1 MADHNIEI
9 RVGLEGRE
17 RTISGLQDIKG
28 LVDSLDGKSVSLR
41 LATAQFDKEIQSVK
55 REIDSLER
63 QKKDLSL
70 SLNFKGDATKKVPE
84 LEKQLESLRAEY
96 DRLYKLSGGNFSS
109 KELMDLSS
117 KIKATEK
124 ELADAKGI
132 KELDDQIQSLID
144 KRNQLT
150 DMKAELR
157 IESNAKEAAA
167 EIDTVASKAERL
179 ASILE
184 TASSVFSAAGAV
196 SSTLGDFGG
205 WMASS
210 VQAMSGMFSFDAL
223 STAKRYITAM
233 ATRAITGQISGMI
246 QRYDIM
252 STFDDYM
259 EAAGVSK
266 LDADAALNAV
276 DQSIRGIP
284 IGLDEAAFRLRKY
297 QMYLG
302 DIDLTR
308 DFTIGI
314 QKAITAGG
322 ASEQM
327 KNMAYTQIDRLLAT
341 GQLGQSRQWLSL
353 FNGLGVSLRF
363 LKEELG
369 LDANADLRT
378 VARDLANGTIPVENF
393 INAIARLSDNQG
405 LDNLIEIYKGTL
417 EAWQSNINNAIKR
430 GGQNIMQSVNDVMES
445 TVGFGITGAME
456 KIRDGIDTV
465 SKGAGNY
472 IKDNPQHVR
481 TIGGA
486 VQTLLDR
493 VMTLDG
499 GRFVDNVIGHIGDI
513 AQTVS
518 NVIAQ
523 IPPGFLE
530 DFAAFATTWAGP
542 LGTLMM
548 AAQSGL
554 GAVLGVFERLDKMD
568 ISRLVSKITREIE
581 RMAKIVSKLL
591 DFIPD
596 GLLGDLMAM
605 GLVWGRPLARVFG
618 TIASAL
624 SLMSGSIRDIA
635 STGGAS
641 GVLGLLFKGVS
652 AIGAGP
658 VLAIAGAFT
667 ALAIGMHEAK
677 EARDEWL
684 QEVDDKYGLGEIEDN
699 LSSLQETTD
708 AIESSFQ
715 SSQEAY
721 EKETAAIKA
730 NADEAHRLLDEIL
743 KTDQEM
749 SRTANPDRYQELYDK
764 QYENISKLLQIYP
777 ELSSAMELDSV
788 GRLVNIKALQEQGDA
803 YIDYVEKIAQA
814 NAAQQAYESTYATFL
829 EAQAQKS
836 VLDAQKRGIE
846 DRISVAE
853 AQVAIARAAQASL
866 SADPNMFPDKDFSP
880 ESQLRWLNQL
890 KVGEYAEDALPQ
902 LYADLANVNSQLIS
916 TNAVLGDSEE
926 VSDMLY
932 DTWKDLDG
940 EADGMV
946 PTIEE
951 LQTIITSGAEDAA
964 MTIEETADSIMS
976 SLSDTAKAYKELRD
990 SAKESLQSQ
999 IDLLKELNTEA
1010 DKSLNDTLS
1019 PLQSN
1024 VERLTN
1030 QDFYA
1035 NVIQDWLRDPKNG
1048 LTEGS
1053 KKAISWLAWQ
1063 LMEQGNVQALGELA
1077 SRGGSV
1083 REDGS
1088 YNNTDYYTWLTGLMN
1103 GLDGYDV
1110 SKVVDNTAS
1119 QQAKFQLQSQY
1130 GIEEVDQAAEE
1141 TNLAEAAVAALTISQ
1156 ETGTPTAET
1165 YGAAQGLV
1173 AGANA
1178 DINANDPSSTIQASG
1193 EAAGEATGPT
1203 EELAGA
1209 TQKVAS
1215 NAQQAASNSDAMKSS
1230 INQAGSSALAKTAA
1244 MFMFSAS
1251 LALVSAQAS
1260 SAESNVSSLADA
1272 IDRLTDKTIT
1282 IRVNMSAGGLVG
1294 SVGGFG
1300 AGLSSFGGVFAKGGL
1315 VDYLAEGGFPGIGRG
1330 TDTIPTWLTP
1340 GEYVMKRSAVGMFG
1354 SRFMDRINKMDIG
1367 GAFDALMSRIS
1378 NPMHM
1383 GGNTYNRDN
1392 HATVNNYFYGDNG
1405 QNYSQRKAYRYAGSL

>member
-70 SLNFKGDATKKVPE
+70 NLNFKGDATKKVPE

-205 WMASS
+205 WMTSS

-259 EAAGVSK
+259 EAAGVSR

-393 INAIARLSDNQG
+393 INAIARLSDNNG

-445 TVGFGITGAME
+445 TIGFGITGAME

-513 AQTVS
+513 AKTVS
-518 NVIAQ
+518 NVMAH

-568 ISRLVSKITREIE
+568 MSRLVSQITREIE
-581 RMAKIVSKLL
+581 RMAKVVSKLL

-605 GLVWGRPLARVFG
+605 GLVWGKPLAKVFN

-624 SLMSGSIRDIA
+624 SLMGGSLRDIA

-641 GVLGLLFKGVS
+641 GILGLLFKGGA

-667 ALAIGMHEAK
+667 ALAIGLHEAS
-677 EARDEWL
+677 EAHEEWV
-684 QEVDDKYGLGEIEDN
+684 QEVDKKYGLSETEETVEQLKSVTDEITRSYETTQKN
-699 LSSLQETTD
+699 YEQEMQSIKTNAEEAHKLLQE
-708 AIESSFQ
+708 IIQ
-715 SSQEAY
+715 
-721 EKETAAIKA
+721 
-730 NADEAHRLLDEIL
+730 
-743 KTDQEM
+743 TDQELA
-749 SRTANPDRYQELYDK
+749 RAGNADYYQELYDK

-788 GRLVNIKALQEQGDA
+788 GRLVNIQALEEQGDA
-803 YIDYVEKIAQA
+803 YIDYAMKIAQA
-814 NAAQQAYESTYATFL
+814 NALQQAYEDTYATYRTAKAHKEVL
-829 EAQAQKS
+829 DQQKKDIQDSIDAANQAIIDGINAEADLRNSNTYEEFSDAEKRIKAGNEAVEVIKSREEALKS
-836 VLDAQKRGIE
+836 VNEQLEETETTLNAAEGASNKLYDELKNAKSGANSAYSSIE
-846 DRISVAE
+846 DIME
-853 AQVAIARAAQASL
+853 LINNAS
-866 SADPNMFPDKDFSP
+866 K
-880 ESQLRWLNQL
+880 ES
-890 KVGEYAEDALPQ
+890 
-902 LYADLANVNSQLIS
+902 
-916 TNAVLGDSEE
+916 
-926 VSDMLY
+926 
-932 DTWKDLDG
+932 
-940 EADGMV
+940 
-946 PTIEE
+946 
-951 LQTIITSGAEDAA
+951 A
-964 MTIEETADSIMS
+964 MTIEETADTIMS

-990 SAKESLQSQ
+990 AAKESLQSQ

-1019 PLQSN
+1019 PLQGN

-1088 YNNTDYYTWLTGLMN
+1088 YNNTDYYTWLTGLLN

-1110 SKVVDNTAS
+1110 NDIVENTAS

-1141 TNLAEAAVAALTISQ
+1141 TNLAEAAVAALMISQ
-1156 ETGTPTAET
+1156 ETGTTTAET

-1315 VDYLAEGGFPGIGRG
+1315 VDYLAEGGFPGIARG